1 MFEHISN
8 AIPYLGMFQ
17 KLIVSSQK
25 QAPASTI
32 QQLSPDNG
40 GGSVVPH
47 IPFTNIFHPI
57 LWGKPPINVIIKSA
71 QELSSIL

>member
-8 AIPYLGMFQ
+8 ATRYLGMFQ

-25 QAPASTI
+25 QALASTI

-40 GGSVVPH
+40 GDSVVPH
-47 IPFTNIFHPI
+47 IPFTDIFQPL
-57 LWGKPPINVIIKSA
+57 LWEKPPVKVIY
-71 QELSSIL
+71 